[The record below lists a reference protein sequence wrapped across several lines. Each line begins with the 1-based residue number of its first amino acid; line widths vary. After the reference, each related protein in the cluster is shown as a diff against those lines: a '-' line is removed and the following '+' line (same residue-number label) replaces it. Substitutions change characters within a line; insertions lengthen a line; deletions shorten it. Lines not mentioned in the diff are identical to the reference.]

1 MIMDSFTTNHL
12 EQARSNSV
20 YDLQQLDQL
29 RQRGLNNDESA
40 LRAAAQQF
48 EALFMSMLMKSM
60 RQANKVFETEDN
72 PLSSRDVEFFQ
83 DMHDNQLTSELS
95 SQGTLGLAELMVQ
108 QLSPTGVENHTPAS
122 MLPAN
127 RFHGGTHTAQTTDSV
142 QTTQSSQT
150 TPSAQAR
157 DGKQPTEFAAI
168 PTNNDAAGNDAH
180 GPQAQMPNNHV
191 AVPYKAATTTQPEAI
206 NGRSDRLMLSQG
218 EWRAT
223 NPLDFL
229 EQLAPYAKQAA
240 EQAGIAP
247 ESVLAQAALE
257 TGWGRHVVA
266 NGEGS
271 SNNLFNIKADH
282 RWEGEAART
291 RTTEY
296 YDGKAQ
302 REHAFFR
309 VYNSVGES
317 FNDYVDFLHSNPR
330 YQEALKVGQNS
341 HQFVEALQEAG
352 YATDPSYARKLQTI
366 MDSDVMQSVRDKFG
380 F

>member
-1 MIMDSFTTNHL
+1 MIMDSFASNHL

-48 EALFMSMLMKSM
+48 EALFMNMLMKSM
-60 RQANKVFETEDN
+60 RQANQVFEAEEN

-83 DMHDNQLTSELS
+83 DMYDNQLTSELS
-95 SQGTLGLAELMVQ
+95 NQGTLGLADLMVE
-108 QLSPTGVENHTPAS
+108 QLSPTGTANHTPAS

-127 RFHGGTHTAQTTDSV
+127 RVQGGVHMTERAER
-142 QTTQSSQT
+142 
-150 TPSAQAR
+150 QAE
-157 DGKQPTEFAAI
+157 PEFAAI
-168 PTNNDAAGNDAH
+168 NDTKQ
-180 GPQAQMPNNHV
+180 QAERN
-191 AVPYKAATTTQPEAI
+191 VPYQAATQTQDEAI

-223 NPLDFL
+223 NPMEFL
-229 EQLAPYAKQAA
+229 EKLAPYAKQAA
-240 EQAGIAP
+240 DQAGIAP

-257 TGWGRHVVA
+257 TGWGRHVIA

-271 SNNLFNIKADH
+271 TNNLFNIKADH
-282 RWEGEAART
+282 RWQGEAART

-296 YDGKAQ
+296 YDGQPQK
-302 REHAFFR
+302 ENAFFR
-309 VYNSVGES
+309 AYNSVAES
-317 FNDYVDFLHSNPR
+317 FNDYVDFLQSNPR
-330 YQEALKVGQNS
+330 YQNALSVGADA
-341 HQFVEALQEAG
+341 HQFVEELQEAG

-366 MDSDVMQSVRDKFG
+366 MNSDVMQNVRNKFG

>member
-1 MIMDSFTTNHL
+1 MIMDSFTTSHL

-29 RQRGLNNDESA
+29 RQRGLSNDESA

-48 EALFMSMLMKSM
+48 EALFMNMLMKSM

-108 QLSPTGVENHTPAS
+108 QLSPTAVENHTPAS

-127 RFHGGTHTAQTTDSV
+127 RFQGSSNSTQTAHNTQAPGSTK
-142 QTTQSSQT
+142 TQSST
-150 TPSAQAR
+150 
-157 DGKQPTEFAAI
+157 QPTEFAAI
-168 PTNNDAAGNDAH
+168 PENNNAIREAAGR
-180 GPQAQMPNNHV
+180 QAKGHQADMPNNDM

-266 NGEGS
+266 NGDGS

-296 YDGKAQ
+296 YNGQ
-302 REHAFFR
+302 SQNENAFFR
-309 VYNSVGES
+309 VYNSVSES

-330 YQEALKVGQNS
+330 YQNALKVGHNA

-366 MDSDVMQSVRDKFG
+366 MDSDVMQSVRAKFG

>member
-1 MIMDSFTTNHL
+1 MIMDSFTSNHL

-48 EALFMSMLMKSM
+48 EALFMNMLMKSM

-108 QLSPTGVENHTPAS
+108 QLSPTAVANHTPAS
-122 MLPAN
+122 MLPVQ
-127 RFHGGTHTAQTTDSV
+127 RFAGNLPVAEQ
-142 QTTQSSQT
+142 
-150 TPSAQAR
+150 
-157 DGKQPTEFAAI
+157 QPTQPANKHGLL
-168 PTNNDAAGNDAH
+168 PTDFIILPEQNRPSIQASDASN
-180 GPQAQMPNNHV
+180 QASNQPV
-191 AVPYKAATTTQPEAI
+191 AVPYQAATVTQDEAI
-206 NGRSDRLMLSQG
+206 NGRSNRLTLSHG

-223 NPLDFL
+223 NPLEFL
-229 EQLAPYAKQAA
+229 EQLAPYAQQAA
-240 EQAGIAP
+240 EKAGIAV

-266 NGEGS
+266 NGDGS

-282 RWEGEAART
+282 RWDGEAART

-296 YDGKAQ
+296 YNGQ
-302 REHAFFR
+302 PQNENAFFR

-330 YQEALKVGQNS
+330 YQNALKVGHNA

-366 MDSDVMQSVRDKFG
+366 MDSDVMQSVRAKFG

>member
-29 RQRGLNNDESA
+29 RQRGLSNDESA

-48 EALFMSMLMKSM
+48 EALFMNMLMKSM

-95 SQGTLGLAELMVQ
+95 NQGTLGLADLMVQ
-108 QLSPTGVENHTPAS
+108 QLSPTAVENHTPAS

-127 RFHGGTHTAQTTDSV
+127 RF
-142 QTTQSSQT
+142 
-150 TPSAQAR
+150 P
-157 DGKQPTEFAAI
+157 GKTQPTEFAAV
-168 PTNNDAAGNDAH
+168 PDTNHARRNAAGTRAH
-180 GPQAQMPNNHV
+180 GQPLV
-191 AVPYKAATTTQPEAI
+191 ATTPTSEVTVPYNAATTTQPEAS
-206 NGRSDRLMLSQG
+206 NRRSDRLMLSQG

-229 EQLAPYAKQAA
+229 EQLAPYAQQAA
-240 EQAGIAP
+240 EKAGIAP

-296 YDGKAQ
+296 YEGKAQ

-309 VYNSVGES
+309 VYTNVSES
-317 FNDYVDFLHSNPR
+317 FNDYVDFLRSNPR
-330 YQEALKVGQNS
+330 YQEALKVGQNA

-366 MDSDVMQSVRDKFG
+366 IDSDVMQSVRAKFG